1 MGISV
6 LTQEDLGFDSSN
18 SLQPVLGNE
27 HTAAPRPGCPLKWVP
42 RDGKKP
48 MEMGCPHTGNGS
60 GKGKAHF

>member
-27 HTAAPRPGCPLKWVP
+27 HTSCTMPWVSP
-42 RDGKKP
+42 
-48 MEMGCPHTGNGS
+48 EMGASRWEMECPHTGNGN
-60 GKGKAHF
+60 GEGRAHF